1 MHELAV
7 VGSAVLDIVISDGDR
22 DRSIGFGGTCLHA
35 ALTAAMSGC
44 AVEFCSPS
52 YHGAVAEYFANFLAT
67 AAIEWNA
74 VAPPQSMPI
83 CRALVDGSGSLISES
98 FDAGGAYSAVT
109 PDIVRQIVSTPTMI
123 GTDFD
128 QRVLQ
133 EVIKQSARTNVAS
146 WLLTSAS
153 LSAPVVS
160 RLNPRPTFV
169 GLNLDELRIATGQQL
184 SDRDDDS
191 IARVARTLT
200 APGGA
205 ALVTLADRGALLA
218 PASVDWYLA
227 QKIPPASGG
236 RWLGAG
242 DVAFG
247 ALAAAV
253 VRGDDLPTALKVAM
267 TTAQSFGH
275 SRIDGVRRYRDA
287 ARPERTPEI
296 PDPEMRYYT

>member
-7 VGSAVLDIVISDGDR
+7 VGSAVLDIVTCDGDR
-22 DRSIGFGGTCLHA
+22 DRAIGFGGTCLHA

-44 AVEFCSPS
+44 AVEFFSPS
-52 YHGAVAEYFANFLAT
+52 YHGAVSDYFANVLAT
-67 AAIEWNA
+67 AAIEWNTI
-74 VAPPQSMPI
+74 APPQSLPV
-83 CRALVDGSGSLISES
+83 CRALVDDSGSLISES

-109 PDIVRQIVSTPTMI
+109 PEIAGQAASRPTMI

-128 QRVLQ
+128 QAVLQ
-133 EVIKQSARTNVAS
+133 AAITQAARNKVGS

-160 RLNPRPTFV
+160 RVNPRPSFV
-169 GLNLDELRIATGQQL
+169 GLNLDELRIATGHQL

-191 IARVARTLT
+191 IARVARTLA
-200 APGGA
+200 APEGA

-218 PASVDWYLA
+218 PASADWYLA

-253 VRGDDLPTALKVAM
+253 IRGEDLPAALKVAM
-267 TTAQSFGH
+267 ATAQSFGR
-275 SRIDGVRRYRDA
+275 SRIDGVLRYRNA
-287 ARPERTPEI
+287 AGPMRPTEI